1 MPTRPMTHAEQAVL
15 SLVAEAPRHGYEI
28 EQVIQSREMRDWAD
42 LGFSSIYY
50 LLARLERRGL
60 VRSARSA
67 SPEGPARRVYRCT
80 PAGVAAL
87 RDAVRRALTHPQPG
101 DSPVQLALANLPV
114 LSTAET
120 RRALQ
125 RYRELLGQRL
135 DHLRQSRAAQGDL
148 PVHVRAMFTRSAA
161 LLRAEIRWADGFLS
175 RPERARQG
183 THRRYPRRI
192 P

>member
-15 SLVAEAPRHGYEI
+15 SLVTEAPRHGYEI
-28 EQVIQSREMRDWAD
+28 EQVIQARDMRAWAD

-50 LLARLERRGL
+50 LLGKLERRGL

-87 RDAVRRALTHPQPG
+87 RDAVRRALTHPEPG

-120 RRALQ
+120 RQALQ
-125 RYRELLGQRL
+125 RYREHLGRRL

-148 PVHVRAMFTRSAA
+148 PVHVRAMFARSAA

-175 RPERARQG
+175 RPERASQG
-183 THRRYPRRI
+183 SHPRHPRRI